1 MYPIVINR
9 LNINPLNLR
18 IFNPIDDGN
27 CLFRCI
33 SRLYMPVR
41 REIYDSAQLRM
52 HSYPDITIDIN
63 DPLQIRDYIPKIIE
77 DGFYGGVRN

>member
-1 MYPIVINR
+1 
-9 LNINPLNLR
+9 
-18 IFNPIDDGN
+18 
-27 CLFRCI
+27 
-33 SRLYMPVR
+33 MPVR